1 MQDIAPF
8 SYQHTRYSTKAHD
21 ISFFLKNKN
30 KTNHTF
36 MQAERKLNQNTYD
49 KKKKKKHFILQDS
62 LNRVEPFIQ
71 LSYKI
76 WSMMHTPVLIC

>member
-8 SYQHTRYSTKAHD
+8 SYQHTRYSIKAHD
-21 ISFFLKNKN
+21 ISFFFKNKN

-49 KKKKKKHFILQDS
+49 KKKKKSISFYKTVQTG
-62 LNRVEPFIQ
+62 LNHSFNCPIK
-71 LSYKI
+71 YG
-76 WSMMHTPVLIC
+76 P

>member
-1 MQDIAPF
+1 
-8 SYQHTRYSTKAHD
+8 
-21 ISFFLKNKN
+21 
-30 KTNHTF
+30 

-62 LNRVEPFIQ
+62 SNRVEPFIQ